1 MAARKLQQEIE
12 KTFKKVEEGVAIFTG
27 IYDKIFSANNQAQKE
42 KLEDALKKEIKK
54 LQRNR
59 DTIKTWIAS
68 SEIKDKKKLIEF
80 RKLIE
85 TVCLQRY

>member
-1 MAARKLQQEIE
+1 MAARKLNQEIE
-12 KTFKKVEEGVAIFTG
+12 KTFKKVEEGVAIFNS
-27 IYDKIFSANNQAQKE
+27 IYDKIFQATNQAQKE
-42 KLEDALKKEIKK
+42 KQEDALKKEIKK
-54 LQRNR
+54 LQRSR

-85 TVCLQRY
+85 TVG